1 MNLWDKMSA
10 KLTNILNLTK
20 LEDEEF
26 AKQLLEAE
34 QFFDTYFERS
44 KKNYEYLDPV
54 DINKYK
60 DEYYNLYQN
69 ALSYKNSISSL
80 FKFDVRNKSRNFIE
94 KYDQLDDLC
103 KEINDSL
110 VDTLKP
116 TIERLILPVEGKNLD
131 DQQITAIAKDS
142 YNHLVLAGAGTGKTT
157 TIVGYIKFLLA
168 SHKAN
173 PEDILVLS
181 FTNASA
187 SEMSERLQK
196 ETSCK
201 LEASTFHK
209 FGMKIITEVEN
220 KKPTIYTANI
230 KQFIKNEINKLC
242 EDKSYFN
249 KLCLYIFF
257 YGDKNKSEFEFE
269 NEEEYQTYLKS
280 NPPTTLKG
288 DTVKSY
294 GEMMIAN
301 FLYINGLKYEYEMP
315 YKFDTATME
324 YSQYKPDFYLPDYD
338 IYIEYYGIDRN
349 GEVAKYFK
357 GKDGKTASEVYRDSM
372 NWKRMVHKQN
382 GTKCIELFAYEHFE
396 NVLLDNLVEHLN
408 DYGVKYKHK
417 SLEEIWN
424 QSTDNNIIDG
434 IVDMFGTI
442 INLIKSNDCDFE
454 ELKRRNETLPRPIKI
469 DIIIDLIKP
478 IYDSYQNMLIKTKQ
492 IDFNDMISKAKHYI
506 DENKYI
512 HNYKYVVIDEYQDIS
527 QSRFKLLYSLRQQ
540 KPYKLFCVGDDWQ
553 SIYRFSG
560 SDIGFILDFS
570 KYWGP
575 TVEDKIETTYRFS
588 QSLIDISGYFIMQNK
603 NQKVKSL
610 ISKNTS
616 NTFALEEI
624 NGYQEK
630 YAIEFMEKKIKEL
643 PKNASVLLLGR
654 YTFDINI
661 LDSNL
666 KFKYK
671 YNNADGKVHVE
682 YYDRKDLDIT
692 FMTVHASKGLQA
704 DYVFIINNKFKG
716 MGFPSR
722 ISDAPIL
729 QLLLDSSDSYPYSE
743 ERRLYYVALT
753 RAKKKVFLITIKN
766 NISPFVEEI
775 KNAYGEQIK
784 KAQYTCPE
792 CGGRLILKNG
802 KYGKFFGCS
811 NYSKTGCKY
820 IRKI

>member
-10 KLTNILNLTK
+10 KLTNIFNLTK

-34 QFFDTYFERS
+34 KFFDTYFEKS
-44 KKNYEYLDPV
+44 KNNYEYLDPV

-116 TIERLILPVEGKNLD
+116 TVERLILPVEGKDLD

-201 LEASTFHK
+201 LETSTFHK

-269 NEEEYQTYLKS
+269 NEEEYQMYLKS

-288 DTVKSY
+288 ETVKSY

-382 GTKCIELFAYEHFE
+382 GTKYIELFAYEHFE

>member
-34 QFFDTYFERS
+34 QFFDTYFEKS
-44 KKNYEYLDPV
+44 KNNYEYLDPV

-69 ALSYKNSISSL
+69 ALSYKNSLSSL

-94 KYDQLDDLC
+94 KYDQLDDFC

-110 VDTLKP
+110 VVTLKP

-131 DQQITAIAKDS
+131 EQQITAIAKDA

-187 SEMSERLQK
+187 SEMSDRLKK

-269 NEEEYQTYLKS
+269 NDEEYQMYLKS

-288 DTVKSY
+288 ETVKSY
-294 GEMMIAN
+294 GEVMIAN

-338 IYIEYYGIDRN
+338 IYVEYYGIDRN
-349 GEVAKYFK
+349 GEVPKYFK
-357 GKDGKTASEVYRDSM
+357 DKDGKTASDVYRDSM
-372 NWKRMVHKQN
+372 NWKRMIHKQN

-396 NVLLDNLVEHLN
+396 NILLDNLVEHLN
-408 DYGVKYKHK
+408 DCGVKYKHK

-424 QSTDNNIIDG
+424 QSTDNNIIEG
-434 IVDMFGTI
+434 IADMFGTI

-661 LDSNL
+661 LDSDL

-753 RAKKKVFLITIKN
+753 RAKKKVFLITIRN

>member
-20 LEDEEF
+20 LEDKEF

-34 QFFDTYFERS
+34 QFFDTYFEKS
-44 KKNYEYLDPV
+44 KNNYEYLDPV

-60 DEYYNLYQN
+60 GEYYNLYQN

-80 FKFDVRNKSRNFIE
+80 FKFDVRKKSRNFIE
-94 KYDQLDDLC
+94 KYDQLDDFC

-131 DQQITAIAKDS
+131 EQQITAIAKDA

-187 SEMSERLQK
+187 SEMSDRLKK

-269 NEEEYQTYLKS
+269 NDEEYQMYLKS

-288 DTVKSY
+288 ETVKSY
-294 GEMMIAN
+294 GEVMIAN
-301 FLYINGLKYEYEMP
+301 FLYINGLKYEYETP

-338 IYIEYYGIDRN
+338 IYVEYYGIDRN
-349 GEVAKYFK
+349 GKVPKYFK
-357 GKDGKTASEVYRDSM
+357 DKDGKTASDVYRDSM
-372 NWKRMVHKQN
+372 YWKRMIHKQN

-424 QSTDNNIIDG
+424 QSTDNNIIEG

-454 ELKRRNETLPRPIKI
+454 ELKRRNETLSRPIKI

-753 RAKKKVFLITIKN
+753 RAKKKVFLITIRN

>member
-269 NEEEYQTYLKS
+269 NEEEYQMYLKS

-288 DTVKSY
+288 ETVKSY
-294 GEMMIAN
+294 GEVMIAN

-382 GTKCIELFAYEHFE
+382 GTKCIELFSYEHFE
-396 NVLLDNLVEHLN
+396 NVLLDKLVEHLN
-408 DYGVKYKHK
+408 DYDVKYKHK

-743 ERRLYYVALT
+743 ERRLYYEALT

-802 KYGKFFGCS
+802 KYGKFFGCN

>member
-116 TIERLILPVEGKNLD
+116 TVERLILPVEGKNLD

-301 FLYINGLKYEYEMP
+301 FLYINGLKYEYETP
-315 YKFDTATME
+315 YKFDTATIE

-630 YAIEFMEKKIKEL
+630 YVIEFMEKKIKEL

-666 KFKYK
+666 KFEYK

>member
-116 TIERLILPVEGKNLD
+116 TVERLILPVEGKDLD

-249 KLCLYIFF
+249 RLCLYIFF

-301 FLYINGLKYEYEMP
+301 FLYINGLKYEYETP
-315 YKFDTATME
+315 YKFDTATTE

-630 YAIEFMEKKIKEL
+630 YAIEFMEEKIKEL

-661 LDSNL
+661 LDSDL